1 MSYLPVVYFVTVDY
15 ILNVTPIEKN
25 VDQDKIVPF
34 ITISQD
40 LHIQSI
46 LGSLFYDH
54 LKNAISGNTLN
65 SDETYLIRNYIQPCV
80 AFWTFYESYISLNYK
95 TTNKAV
101 SKERSEYSEPLSLD
115 ELKYSRSA
123 IRINAEYYSKRLQ
136 KYLTDYN
143 YLFPTYNQTTSKDNV
158 IKQRDNYFNGIYM
171 PSTWNNRRIPIYNER
186 YFGEDCQNCD

>member
-1 MSYLPVVYFVTVDY
+1 MSFLPVVYFVTPDY
-15 ILNVTPIEKN
+15 ILDRTPIEKN

-34 ITISQD
+34 IIVAQD

-54 LKNAISGNTLN
+54 LKNGISGNTLN

-101 SKERSEYSEPLSLD
+101 SKERSEYSDPLSLD

-123 IRINAEYYSKRLQ
+123 IRTNAEYYSKRLQ
-136 KYLTDYN
+136 KYMIDYN
-143 YLFPTYNQTTSKDNV
+143 YLFPLYNQTTSKDNV
-158 IKQRDNYFNGIYM
+158 IKQKDNYFNGIYM
-171 PSTWNNRRIPIYNER
+171 PSLTTSRKIPVWNEPYQ
-186 YFGEDCQNCD
+186 GLDCDEC